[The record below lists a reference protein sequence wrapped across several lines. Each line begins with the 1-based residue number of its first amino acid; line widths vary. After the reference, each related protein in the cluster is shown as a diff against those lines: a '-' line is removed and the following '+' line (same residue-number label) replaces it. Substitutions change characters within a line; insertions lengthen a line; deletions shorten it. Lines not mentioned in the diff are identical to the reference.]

1 MKDKCYFY
9 RAQVLKVT
17 DGDTI
22 VADIDVGFG
31 FKLSKAN
38 IRLDGIDAG
47 EIHSKDDQIKAKG
60 LAAKNWLAARIDGK
74 EIYVQS
80 GGFDKYGRV
89 LAKIYTLDGACCNEE
104 MIKSGLVIAYDGG
117 TKHQEL
123 LKG

>member
-9 RAQVLKVT
+9 KAQVLKVV

-31 FKLSKAN
+31 FKTSKTKV
-38 IRLDGIDAG
+38 RLNGIDAG
-47 EIHSKDDQIKAKG
+47 EVHSKDEEIKKKG
-60 LAAKNWLAARIDGK
+60 EAARDWLKNLIEGK
-74 EIYVQS
+74 EVYVES
-80 GGFDKYGRV
+80 HGFDKYGRV
-89 LAKIYTLDGACCNEE
+89 LGKIFTLEGACCNEE
-104 MIKSGLVIAYDGG
+104 LVKSGLALAYDGG